1 MLICNFGPTA
11 YVTRI
16 KFVIVIVIDKIFF
29 VIYFLQGLKLCA
41 QKTEVVAMDDISIF

>member
-1 MLICNFGPTA
+1 MA

-16 KFVIVIVIDKIFF
+16 KFVIVIVIDKIFFVIYF